1 MCDFPSQNSRS
12 CRQSIQ
18 WSTFEKD
25 NLDDAPPFYARLAF
39 VLQGKIFFEASLRHP
54 CELLLALFRALFF
67 RNSVFKKYGEIYN
80 PRMEMAKIPHGFV
93 DYAGLSF

>member
-1 MCDFPSQNSRS
+1 M
-12 CRQSIQ
+12 
-18 WSTFEKD
+18 
-25 NLDDAPPFYARLAF
+25 
-39 VLQGKIFFEASLRHP
+39 RHP